1 MKGDF
6 QVRFCENLRV
16 QLPRV
21 TRLQVMPPD
30 RPSFHQKGT
39 KTTFLSQNQ
48 DTN

>member
-21 TRLQVMPPD
+21 TRLPASHNIIHGD
-30 RPSFHQKGT
+30 LGDKS
-39 KTTFLSQNQ
+39 
-48 DTN
+48 